1 MAVMKVVGIDG
12 SAPGATAVRAA
23 RARVEQLGGNLASQ
37 ALGSTSR
44 RSGFVRGSRRSRMPR
59 RGVTMKVRDL
69 MTTDPLTVSAD
80 TLLKDAA
87 RAMVRNRVSGLPVIG
102 DGALIG
108 IVTEG
113 DFLRQEANRDQPYRF
128 SLLDALFGEGP
139 ADPPAVETVAEVMTE
154 DVITIRPEA
163 TIGQAA
169 RVMVNQQVKRLP
181 VIDEDGTLIG
191 IISRADVVNAFT
203 KPDEIIEDEVR
214 EDIIRRLLFL
224 DPEEVGVSVEDGV
237 VTLEGEMENRTEAHL
252 LEELTRRVEGV
263 VRVDSQLTFLVDDQ
277 KAGRHYPL
285 NN

>member
-1 MAVMKVVGIDG
+1 
-12 SAPGATAVRAA
+12 
-23 RARVEQLGGNLASQ
+23 
-37 ALGSTSR
+37 
-44 RSGFVRGSRRSRMPR
+44 
-59 RGVTMKVRDL
+59 MKVRDL

-80 TLLKDAA
+80 TLLKEAA
-87 RAMVRNRVSGLPVIG
+87 RTMVRNKVSGLPVIS

-128 SLLDALFGEGP
+128 SLLDALFGEGSV
-139 ADPPAVETVAEVMTE
+139 DPPAVETVSEVMTE
-154 DVITIRPEA
+154 NVITIRPEA
-163 TIGQAA
+163 TIGEAA
-169 RVMVNQQVKRLP
+169 RVMANKRVKRLP
-181 VIDEDGTLIG
+181 VIDDDGALIG

-214 EDIIRRLLFL
+214 EDIVRRLLFL
-224 DPEEVGVSVEDGV
+224 DPEDVGVSVEDGV
-237 VTLEGEMENRTEAHL
+237 VTLDGEMENRTEAHL

-277 KAGRHYPL
+277 KAERHYPL

>member
-1 MAVMKVVGIDG
+1 
-12 SAPGATAVRAA
+12 
-23 RARVEQLGGNLASQ
+23 
-37 ALGSTSR
+37 
-44 RSGFVRGSRRSRMPR
+44 
-59 RGVTMKVRDL
+59 MKVRDL

-80 TLLKDAA
+80 TLLKEAA
-87 RAMVRNRVSGLPVIG
+87 RTMVRNKVSGLPVIG

-139 ADPPAVETVAEVMTE
+139 VDPPAVEIVAEVMTE
-154 DVITIRPEA
+154 NVITIRPEA
-163 TIGQAA
+163 TIGEAA
-169 RVMVNQQVKRLP
+169 RVMANKRVKRLP
-181 VIDEDGTLIG
+181 VIDEDGALIG

-214 EDIIRRLLFL
+214 EDIVRRLLFL
-224 DPEEVGVSVEDGV
+224 DPEDVGVSVEDGV
-237 VTLEGEMENRTEAHL
+237 VTLDGEMENRTEAHL

-277 KAGRHYPL
+277 KAERHYPL

>member
-1 MAVMKVVGIDG
+1 
-12 SAPGATAVRAA
+12 
-23 RARVEQLGGNLASQ
+23 
-37 ALGSTSR
+37 
-44 RSGFVRGSRRSRMPR
+44 
-59 RGVTMKVRDL
+59 MKVRDL
-69 MTTDPLTVSAD
+69 MTTDPLTVSAE

-108 IVTEG
+108 IVTEA

-139 ADPPAVETVAEVMTE
+139 ADPPSVETVAEVMTE

-169 RVMVNQQVKRLP
+169 RVMVNKQVKRLP

-224 DPEEVGVSVEDGV
+224 DPEEVGVSVEDGI

-263 VRVDSQLTFLVDDQ
+263 VRVDSRLTFLVDDQ